1 MENDRDEIVQ
11 KLFNMM
17 SMSHDMSYSHSYAS
31 EYAQSKDFGNRC
43 NAVRWMKEVTVI
55 SVVFFLSLG
64 ANQLFI
70 NSGG

>member
-11 KLFNMM
+11 KLYNMM

-43 NAVRWMKEVTVI
+43 NAVKWMKEV
-55 SVVFFLSLG
+55 
-64 ANQLFI
+64 
-70 NSGG
+70 

>member
-17 SMSHDMSYSHSYAS
+17 SMSHDMSYCHSYAS

-43 NAVRWMKEVTVI
+43 NAVRWMKEVDSYVCSI
-55 SVVFFLSLG
+55 FPFLRS
-64 ANQLFI
+64 
-70 NSGG
+70 